1 MKLPYLP
8 AKKRGI
14 FSSRM
19 TPYIFVVRMEF
30 CYKMFFFIKKKKK
43 KKKKENLYP
52 SYKTNLESFGSFG
65 WENLRIINEEIR
77 YCRSH

>member
-43 KKKKENLYP
+43 KKKKKIY
-52 SYKTNLESFGSFG
+52 
-65 WENLRIINEEIR
+65 IR
-77 YCRSH
+77 LIRQI